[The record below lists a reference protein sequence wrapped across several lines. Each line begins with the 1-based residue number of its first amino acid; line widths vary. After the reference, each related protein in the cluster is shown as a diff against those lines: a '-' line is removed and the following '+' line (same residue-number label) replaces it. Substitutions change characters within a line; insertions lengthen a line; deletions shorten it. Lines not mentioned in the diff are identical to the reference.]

1 MDRANDAS
9 VIYLPRVRKPRHSPC
24 LGVSDNLGAVPIR
37 GVPPSLALAQTL
49 TKVFVVATGGHMDI
63 KTKYGW
69 QELYATALLE
79 TDWSKIEEKIQVAE
93 NGIRSRLHEF
103 SMNHGGTPE
112 ENQAIEDAL
121 HGLDTLRKDV
131 AAWRERAS

>member
-1 MDRANDAS
+1 ME
-9 VIYLPRVRKPRHSPC
+9 
-24 LGVSDNLGAVPIR
+24 
-37 GVPPSLALAQTL
+37 
-49 TKVFVVATGGHMDI
+49 I

-69 QELYATALLE
+69 QALYATALLE
-79 TDWSKIEEKIQVAE
+79 TDWSKIEVKIQAAE
-93 NGIRSRLHEF
+93 NGIRTRLDEF

-131 AAWRERAS
+131 AAWQGSKRTA

>member
-1 MDRANDAS
+1 
-9 VIYLPRVRKPRHSPC
+9 
-24 LGVSDNLGAVPIR
+24 
-37 GVPPSLALAQTL
+37 
-49 TKVFVVATGGHMDI
+49 MDI

-79 TDWSKIEEKIQVAE
+79 TDWSKIDGKIQAAE
-93 NGIRSRLHEF
+93 NGIRARLHEF

-121 HGLDTLRKDV
+121 NGLEHSAERSCCV
-131 AAWRERAS
+131 AGIGTGRLV

>member
-1 MDRANDAS
+1 
-9 VIYLPRVRKPRHSPC
+9 
-24 LGVSDNLGAVPIR
+24 
-37 GVPPSLALAQTL
+37 
-49 TKVFVVATGGHMDI
+49 MDI

-93 NGIRSRLHEF
+93 NGIRARLHEF

-112 ENQAIEDAL
+112 ENHAIEDAL
-121 HGLDTLRKDV
+121 NGLNGLRKDV
-131 AAWRERAS
+131 AARQGSNRAG